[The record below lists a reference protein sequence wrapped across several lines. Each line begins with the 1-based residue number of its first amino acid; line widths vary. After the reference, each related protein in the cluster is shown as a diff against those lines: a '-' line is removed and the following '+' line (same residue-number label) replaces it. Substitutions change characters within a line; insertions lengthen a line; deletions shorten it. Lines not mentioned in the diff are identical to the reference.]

1 MNTVEYGK
9 ALFLL
14 ADEES
19 ISDRIRSEGELIK
32 QVLAENPKYITLLDT
47 PSISGSEKHALLDA
61 AFKDLHPHL
70 LNFLKI
76 LVTKRCI
83 YLFPRMLSA
92 YCAAYDEKNNILHA
106 SAVTAVEM
114 TAAQKESLTKKLS
127 DMTRKTVVL
136 QCIVDP
142 SVIGGVKL
150 QFDGK
155 QLDSSMEAQ
164 LASIRTML
172 KQTNL

>member
-1 MNTVEYGK
+1 MNAQEYGK

-19 ISDRIRSEGELIK
+19 IADQIK
-32 QVLAENPKYITLLDT
+32 QEAECVAKILLDNPKYVTLLDT
-47 PSISGSEKHALLDA
+47 PSLSGSEKHQLLDA

-70 LNFLKI
+70 LNFMKI
-76 LVTKRCI
+76 LVTKRCM
-83 YLFPRMLSA
+83 YLFSHTLSA

-114 TAAQKESLTKKLS
+114 TIAQKENLTKKLS
-127 DMTRKTVVL
+127 NLTGKTVVL
-136 QCIVDP
+136 RTVVDP
-142 SVIGGVKL
+142 KVLGGVKL

-155 QLDSSMEAQ
+155 QLDSSLEAQ
-164 LASIRTML
+164 LASLRATL